1 MGPFGTGI
9 GSTSGGALAIMGA
22 RDLWWLNGMLF
33 EVEPARVLQ
42 ETGLIGFILVYG
54 ARAWLLLKAITLG
67 VRFRTPLYVALSGVI
82 AGLFVQ
88 DLLLGFVIHNATM
101 GIYHWFSAGLLF
113 AMYRLEAEKAF
124 ATQESPEDRHY
135 ALPKKMPAY

>member
-1 MGPFGTGI
+1 M
-9 GSTSGGALAIMGA
+9 GSTSGGALSLMGA
-22 RDLWWLNGMLF
+22 RDFWWLNGYLF

-42 ETGLIGFILVYG
+42 ETGVIGFILVYA
-54 ARAWLLLKAITLG
+54 ARVWLLLKAITLG

-88 DLLLGFVIHNATM
+88 DLVTGFVINNATV

-113 AMYRLEAEKAF
+113 AMYRLEAEKAL
-124 ATQESPEDRHY
+124 ATQQSAKGRHSVL
-135 ALPKKMPAY
+135 AEKTAA